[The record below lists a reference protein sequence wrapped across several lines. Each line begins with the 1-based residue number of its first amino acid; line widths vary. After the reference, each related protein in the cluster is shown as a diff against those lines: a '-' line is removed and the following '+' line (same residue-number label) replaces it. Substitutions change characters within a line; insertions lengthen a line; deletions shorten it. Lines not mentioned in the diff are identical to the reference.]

1 MTKSY
6 NFMTY
11 DIVGVLID
19 DNNIGL
25 YIRPTSSLV
34 ECYLQLILRAQL
46 ATPCVTS
53 SSSCNP
59 PVAAAAVC

>member
-1 MTKSY
+1 
-6 NFMTY
+6 MTY

-46 ATPCVTS
+46 ATL
-53 SSSCNP
+53 P
-59 PVAAAAVC
+59 PKKEKNLKGHSLIKFFERNYKI

>member
-1 MTKSY
+1 
-6 NFMTY
+6 MTY

-46 ATPCVTS
+46 ATL
-53 SSSCNP
+53 P
-59 PVAAAAVC
+59 PKKEKKFKGAFVN

>member
-46 ATPCVTS
+46 ATL
-53 SSSCNP
+53 P
-59 PVAAAAVC
+59 PKKEKKI